1 MLCIPFRLL
10 FLRSYSVHTA
20 VCIPLVWLIWKAS
33 VSAPGVAGEP
43 GWQELKVCE
52 NAVPE
57 GGLAPGPGAICY

>member
-1 MLCIPFRLL
+1 M
-10 FLRSYSVHTA
+10 HTA